1 MPHPIHSSIIESNLS
16 YSLNGSA
23 VSTPT
28 SFSEVHTFTSSIVS
42 NFRDKIWHFDGHL
55 PSHFVAYAH
64 AQCHMATNN
73 YAKLKPSNYHK
84 FSNLP
89 KFLP

>member
-42 NFRDKIWHFDGHL
+42 NFRDKIWHFDGH
-55 PSHFVAYAH
+55 
-64 AQCHMATNN
+64 
-73 YAKLKPSNYHK
+73 
-84 FSNLP
+84 
-89 KFLP
+89 